1 MVRINGRDRTY
12 IIEGMAYDYKV
23 SVIIPVY
30 NTEQYIRQTL
40 ISACNQT
47 LRDIEIICIND
58 GSTDNSEDIIR
69 ECAKDDPRI
78 KIIKELNSGQS
89 VARNTGIVN
98 ARGKYLYFLDSDD
111 LIEPNTLELCYE
123 LCEKGK
129 YDFVTF
135 DSDIYN
141 PDNIPIGN
149 SLKYN
154 RNSSLLEKI
163 CYTGLE
169 SISLQLAKMDYTP
182 SVPLLFIRLDYIT
195 NYKLSFRAGIIHEDQ
210 LFTALLYIKSKR
222 MAYIC
227 KNLFHRRIRPNST
240 MSSSFSWK
248 NVQSYLT
255 VSDELIKEKKTL
267 NHEACTTVD
276 ILLSQMLDTIIRWEA
291 YKLPR
296 EERLSLIIICLR
308 RYMKYINYSS
318 VFYLFAKSILKKKAK

>member
-1 MVRINGRDRTY
+1 
-12 IIEGMAYDYKV
+12 MAYDYKV

-30 NTEQYIRQTL
+30 NTEEYIRQTL

-47 LRDIEIICIND
+47 LREIEIICIND
-58 GSTDNSEDIIR
+58 GSTDNSEEIIR
-69 ECAKDDPRI
+69 ECAKGDSRI

-89 VARNTGIVN
+89 VARNTGITN

-111 LIEPNTLELCYE
+111 LIEPETLELCYE

-154 RNSSLLEKI
+154 RSCSLLEKI

-169 SISLQLAKMDYTP
+169 SISLQLVKMDYTP
-182 SVPLLFIRLDYIT
+182 SVPLLFISLDYI
-195 NYKLSFRAGIIHEDQ
+195 NNNKLSFKAGIIHEDQ

-227 KNLFHRRIRPNST
+227 KNLFHRRIRQNSI
-240 MSSSFSWK
+240 MAKSFSWK
-248 NVQSYLT
+248 NVQGYLT
-255 VSDELIKEKKTL
+255 VTDELVKEKKSS
-267 NHEACTTVD
+267 NSEACTIID
-276 ILLSQMLDTIIRWEA
+276 ILLSQILDTIIRWEA

-308 RYMKYINYSS
+308 RYMRYVKYNSI
-318 VFYLFAKSILKKKAK
+318 FYLFAKSILKRK